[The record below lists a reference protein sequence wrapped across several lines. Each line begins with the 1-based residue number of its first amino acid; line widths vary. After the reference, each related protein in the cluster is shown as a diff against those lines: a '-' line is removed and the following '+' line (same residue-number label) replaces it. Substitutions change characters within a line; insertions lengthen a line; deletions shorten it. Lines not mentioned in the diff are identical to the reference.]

1 MFSVYVY
8 VLCMRIYILYTLSLL
23 SIVLIQIHFYLTTK
37 TCHREN
43 DLYSEKHVF
52 KRQSCG
58 KGNCSLNED
67 FEKLYGVLQWEVTS
81 SLLLN
86 IFLKTRKTK

>member
-37 TCHREN
+37 TYRREN

-52 KRQSCG
+52 KRQSCS